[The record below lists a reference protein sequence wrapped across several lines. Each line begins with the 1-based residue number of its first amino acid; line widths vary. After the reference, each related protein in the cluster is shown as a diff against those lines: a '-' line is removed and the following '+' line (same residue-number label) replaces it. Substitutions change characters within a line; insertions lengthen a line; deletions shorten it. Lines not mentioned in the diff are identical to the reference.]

1 MQVEVSFNG
10 LDYTNDNMTFG
21 YYDPYVIDVEPR
33 LLATDGTTDITV
45 KGLGFVNSGET
56 KVKYMNLLD
65 PFKCDGAEDNCIHEA
80 PFIDKNHLWA
90 HTLPQKSII
99 YTRSNT
105 TLQWEAFNVEVS
117 VYSDLFTDNKIEL
130 YYFDEPIYHEFIGE
144 TPANIQDELFL
155 NITINSRD
163 MWKIRKYAKPKCRFS
178 SAERNITLTVD
189 GIILHQPLNIAFD
202 GSDTLE
208 PNTLKCKTPIW
219 PLDPEAKFETVKLD
233 VSINGYNF
241 NGGFNYTF
249 TEPLILHRTVPMA
262 GPVTGNNATVLI
274 G

>member
-1 MQVEVSFNG
+1 MRFGKPPDNAIYVKGDLVEQGTIECLVPKYAKPDVMQVEVSFNG

-105 TLQWEAFNVEVS
+105 TL
-117 VYSDLFTDNKIEL
+117 
-130 YYFDEPIYHEFIGE
+130 
-144 TPANIQDELFL
+144 
-155 NITINSRD
+155 
-163 MWKIRKYAKPKCRFS
+163 
-178 SAERNITLTVD
+178 
-189 GIILHQPLNIAFD
+189 
-202 GSDTLE
+202 
-208 PNTLKCKTPIW
+208 
-219 PLDPEAKFETVKLD
+219 
-233 VSINGYNF
+233 
-241 NGGFNYTF
+241 
-249 TEPLILHRTVPMA
+249 
-262 GPVTGNNATVLI
+262 
-274 G
+274 